1 MALVSP
7 VLIWA
12 RMSRLQKLT
21 VILPPPYNV
30 SKENFSFLRSPD
42 FSFPFPFSFQFFC
55 VLSALVSQVPEVFL
69 RAEIRP
75 FSLLRSQTFEIVW
88 KDTF

>member
-42 FSFPFPFSFQFFC
+42 FSFPP
-55 VLSALVSQVPEVFL
+55 
-69 RAEIRP
+69 I
-75 FSLLRSQTFEIVW
+75 LLRVISSDLPSPRSLFKSRDQTISSTSFT
-88 KDTF
+88 DF